1 MEHKE
6 IEIDLGRIFKT
17 LLRKLWVIAIVA
29 VLAFAL
35 SLVLV
40 KEVKREQ
47 VYQAN
52 ATVYSVANGSYRL
65 SLEGTNAMKDYS
77 EIITTLKVCER
88 AALLLGDDSI
98 DGYYVMGSIEPYYT
112 DDSSILTITSYD
124 TNPQRAM
131 KIANAV
137 ANAFVIE
144 MRTITGGEDVQ
155 LLDEAFTSYPYNMS
169 DSGLMTKRVIFV
181 GVALFIVCA
190 YIVLN
195 EIFTSRLKTIRECTL
210 GGDIEVIGVIPI
222 YRN

>member
-1 MEHKE
+1 MENKE
-6 IEIDLGRIFKT
+6 IEIDVGRIFKE
-17 LLRKLWVIAIVA
+17 LFRKLWLILIVA
-29 VLAFAL
+29 ALAFAL
-35 SLVLV
+35 SLVLI
-40 KEVKREQ
+40 KDMKREQ

-52 ATVYSVANGSYRL
+52 ATVYSVANGSYKL
-65 SLEGTNAMKDYS
+65 SVEGTYAMKDYS
-77 EIITTLKVCER
+77 EIIKTLKVCER

-98 DGYYVMGSIEPYYT
+98 DGHYVMGSIEPFYT
-112 DDSSILTITSYD
+112 EDSSILTITAYD

-155 LLDEAFTSYPYNMS
+155 LLDEAFTYNPYQMNETS
-169 DSGLMTKRVIFV
+169 STTKRIIFV
-181 GVALFIVCA
+181 VVALFIVCA

-210 GGDIEVIGVIPI
+210 GGDLEIIGVIPM

>member
-1 MEHKE
+1 MENKE
-6 IEIDLGRIFKT
+6 IEIDLGRVFKT
-17 LLRKLWVIAIVA
+17 MLHKLWLIVIVA
-29 VLAFAL
+29 VFSFAF
-35 SLVLV
+35 SLVLIKDV
-40 KEVKREQ
+40 KKEQ

-98 DGYYVMGSIEPYYT
+98 DGYYVMGSIEPYYS

-124 TNPQRAM
+124 TNPQRAL

-144 MRTITGGEDVQ
+144 MRIITGSEDVQ
-155 LLDEAFTSYPYNMS
+155 LLDEAFTYYPSYMNNL
-169 DSGLMTKRVIFV
+169 DIMTKRIIFV
-181 GVALFIVCA
+181 VVAFFVVCA

-195 EIFTSRLKTIRECTL
+195 EIFTLRLKTIHECTL
-210 GGDIEVIGVIPI
+210 VGNIEVIGAIPI